1 MTRAITPTPVLLSQA
16 AATGLV
22 LALLTACASGPA
34 PSKSDALPARTATEQ
49 WNDRVK
55 VTAQPDEILLAPHA
69 QGLSSAQQ
77 QALDDLLGRWLRD
90 EGREIVVNAPIGGP
104 NADAAGRMAFAAR
117 LRLVG
122 QGAPPSAVRV
132 VGYDAGGDP
141 AAPLKVGYLRHAAS
155 IPNCGQYWENLTATR
170 DNGVYENFGCA
181 VTANMAAQV
190 ANPED
195 MVRPRDSTPA
205 DSQRRDIV
213 LEKYRRGETTAS
225 AKDEQATGAV
235 SKAVQ

>member
-1 MTRAITPTPVLLSQA
+1 MTRIQTQTPALLSQA
-16 AATGLV
+16 AATSLV

-34 PSKSDALPARTATEQ
+34 PSKSDAVPARTATEQ
-49 WNDRVK
+49 WSNRVK

-77 QALDDLLGRWLRD
+77 QALDALLGRWLRD

-104 NADAAGRMAFAAR
+104 NADVAGRMAFAAR
-117 LRLVG
+117 LRLVD

-141 AAPLKVGYLRHAAS
+141 AAPLKVGYLHHEAS

-170 DNGVYENFGCA
+170 NNAAYENFGCA
-181 VTANMAAQV
+181 VAANMAAQV

-195 MVRPRDSTPA
+195 LVRPRDSTPA
-205 DSQRRDIV
+205 SAQRRDTV
-213 LEKYRRGETTAS
+213 LDKYRRGEVTAS
-225 AKDEQATGAV
+225 AKDEQAAGAV

>member
-1 MTRAITPTPVLLSQA
+1 MTRAKTPIPVLVSQA
-16 AATGLV
+16 VATGLV

-34 PSKSDALPARTATEQ
+34 PSKSDAVPARTATEQ
-49 WNDRVK
+49 WNERVK

-69 QGLSSAQQ
+69 QGLSPAQQ
-77 QALDDLLGRWLRD
+77 QALDALLARWLRE
-90 EGREIVVNAPIGGP
+90 EGRELVVNAPIGGP

-117 LRLVG
+117 LHLVG

-141 AAPLKVGYLRHAAS
+141 AAPLKVGYLRHEAS
-155 IPNCGQYWENLTATR
+155 IPRCGQYWENLTATR
-170 DNGVYENFGCA
+170 DNGAYENFGCA

-195 MVRPRDSTPA
+195 LVRPRDSTPVNG
-205 DSQRRDIV
+205 QRRDTV
-213 LEKYRRGETTAS
+213 LEKYRRGELTAS